1 MSTIESPPAVVAEPR
16 TAPGRAGVPL
26 LGIVPEIARRGG
38 ILLALL
44 DLWHEYGDVVQA
56 RLGRTTVVFFARPE
70 AVQRILVDNRDNYA
84 RAAIAGRTMAN
95 VVGDG
100 LVVSEGAHWRR
111 QRHFMQGPLAT
122 SAIPRYAPAMVAAVH
137 DLLADWDERVLRT
150 GQPDVQLFDEMSA
163 LTLDVVGRTVFGFD
177 MRADARDVGQTF
189 AQILDYLSHH
199 HYGLIPFFSWLPT
212 PDNRR
217 YNRNIRHLRVLLDH
231 MIRAR
236 RADPDTYAFDTD
248 LLSVMLRA
256 RDDWGEGML
265 ERHLRDE
272 VMSLYLAGH
281 STTSDLLAWVFY
293 VLACWPET
301 EAALHAELN
310 AVLGDREPGLED
322 LERLPYTGL
331 VIQEALRLYPP
342 VPLLT
347 RDARGADVVEGYRVP
362 AGALVVLSPY
372 VTQRHPDVWPEPDR
386 FDPWRH
392 GPGRAVG
399 RHPYAMFA
407 FGRGYHSCIG
417 TGFAQQEV
425 RLVVASIA
433 RRYRL
438 SLIPGPP
445 LEPSVTSTTTP
456 KGLRMRLERR
466 N

>member
-1 MSTIESPPAVVAEPR
+1 MSTIETLPAVSAEPR
-16 TAPGRAGVPL
+16 TAPGRTGMPL

-44 DLWHEYGDVVQA
+44 DLWREYGDVAQA
-56 RLGRTTVVFFARPE
+56 RIGRTQVMFFARPE
-70 AVQRILVDNRDNYA
+70 AVQRILVENRDNYA
-84 RAAIAGRTMAN
+84 RAAIAARTMAD

-122 SAIPRYAPAMVAAVH
+122 STIPRYAPAMVAAVR
-137 DLLADWDERVLRT
+137 DLLADWDKRVRT

-163 LTLDVVGRTVFGFD
+163 LTLDIVGRTVFGFD

-189 AQILDYLSHH
+189 AQILDYLSRH

-212 PDNRR
+212 PDNRQ

-265 ERHLRDE
+265 EQHLRDE

-293 VLACWPET
+293 VLASWTET
-301 EAALHAELN
+301 EAALHAELD
-310 AVLGDREPGLED
+310 AELGGREPGLDD

-331 VIQEALRLYPP
+331 VIQETLRLYPP

-347 RDARGADVVEGYRVP
+347 RDARRRDVVAGYQVP

-386 FDPWRH
+386 FDP
-392 GPGRAVG
+392 G
-399 RHPYAMFA
+399 RHEPERVAGRHRFAQFA
-407 FGRGYHSCIG
+407 FGAGYHSCIG
-417 TGFAQQEV
+417 ASFAQQEV
-425 RLVVASIA
+425 RLAVASIA
-433 RRYRL
+433 CRYRL
-438 SLIPGPP
+438 SLLPGPP

-456 KGLRMRLERR
+456 RGLRMRLERR
-466 N
+466 R